1 MRRLLPAAA
10 FLLLVATAPFLSGLA
25 SRPAPASLDCSQ
37 CHTCEHPTA
46 EEPCLAACARH
57 AMAAELSSQLGPQ
70 VVILDDLEDLYVP
83 VRFNHRAHADMSGM
97 GTGCETCHH
106 YTPPNSPH
114 PACRDCHP
122 VEIQHEDISQ
132 PGLKGAYH
140 RQCLSCHAAW
150 DKDTACE
157 VCHEKKAGGRLGGTA
172 TVASEHRHYSE
183 IPLDDVILFPTTYDE
198 GDQVPFHHRNHS
210 QAYERDC
217 VECHREQSCT
227 RCHVQ
232 GGQLHP
238 MGALNDVDLHDLCYE
253 CHDPDPCTQC
263 HGRDPDDLF
272 SHAETGWPLAAYH
285 ADLSCRACHGASG
298 AFQTPK
304 PVCTGCHPAD
314 WVPRDFDHASVGV
327 VLDETHGELD
337 CSDCHEGGLGSPTSC
352 GACHD
357 DERTYESTG
366 GFSSD

>member
-1 MRRLLPAAA
+1 
-10 FLLLVATAPFLSGLA
+10 
-25 SRPAPASLDCSQ
+25 
-37 CHTCEHPTA
+37 
-46 EEPCLAACARH
+46 
-57 AMAAELSSQLGPQ
+57 
-70 VVILDDLEDLYVP
+70 
-83 VRFNHRAHADMSGM
+83 
-97 GTGCETCHH
+97 
-106 YTPPNSPH
+106 
-114 PACRDCHP
+114 
-122 VEIQHEDISQ
+122 
-132 PGLKGAYH
+132 
-140 RQCLSCHAAW
+140 
-150 DKDTACE
+150 
-157 VCHEKKAGGRLGGTA
+157 
-172 TVASEHRHYSE
+172 
-183 IPLDDVILFPTTYDE
+183 
-198 GDQVPFHHRNHS
+198 
-210 QAYERDC
+210 
-217 VECHREQSCT
+217 
-227 RCHVQ
+227 
-232 GGQLHP
+232 